1 MAKVRTTL
9 NPLYTGT
16 AGGYSFYIRKAE
28 QVVRQR
34 RNNSNYGEGASR
46 SEAQQLRRVKWA
58 NLVNF
63 FKANSPWQRK
73 AYESLKG
80 GQTDYNKFMSLN
92 INNARIALTKDL
104 ASQGCCLTDNYIIS
118 HGSLPRIGMVAGGSG
133 LEFKTDIVY
142 TQAIGSSTTVG
153 QFAAEVIANNEE
165 WLEGDNLAIVYWVLN
180 GSTEGTPYVSTVYNE
195 VTLKS
200 SDTTLLSANAALAEL
215 VKAEGNVVGWQY
227 PSSVLTPFGC
237 VVIHTRKASGSLKVS
252 TQEIFGDLDQSIA
265 DYTNPEWVQ
274 ECIDSYGIDPD
285 VPLDPSFKSAT
296 ISSVTANGS
305 AVSNG
310 DALQGSQQLRVN
322 GVGLGSDTLRLTF
335 NDIEYTPLEQGSN
348 YLDYLLGDN
357 GTVKIYLNG
366 ALYMVFSVSGIT
378 IPPELPQL
386 LRMGLVAS
394 QYSSWNESKQQQN
407 VNGNCINYD
416 ILKTQSY
423 PLYIFYPNIQMQ
435 EEELGRFEVVNG
447 TFVRKVVAVTGYA
460 TMSVEV
466 TDDTKPAYI
475 TLDDF
480 IVAVFN
486 YTN

>member
-133 LEFKTDIVY
+133 LEFKTDIIY

-153 QFAAEVIANNEE
+153 QFATEVIANNEE

-252 TQEIFGDLDQSIA
+252 TQEIFGDLDQSLA
-265 DYTNPEWVQ
+265 DYTNAEWVQ

-322 GVGLGSDTLRLTF
+322 GVGLDTDTLRLTF
-335 NDIEYTPLEQGSN
+335 NDTEYTPLEQGSN
-348 YLDYLLGDN
+348 YLGYILGDN

-366 ALYMVFSVSGIT
+366 VLYMVFSVEGIT
-378 IPPELPQL
+378 IPSDIVGRKGMWL
-386 LRMGLVAS
+386 
-394 QYSSWNESKQQQN
+394 SKTDDVYFTQTILQRQTED
-407 VNGNCINYD
+407 NCINYPHSTTEEYPYYGYQQLD
-416 ILKTQSY
+416 RAAGSMNPEKFTAENATIVYNGQYSTSWRLKLQHIDAS
-423 PLYIFYPNIQMQ
+423 
-435 EEELGRFEVVNG
+435 
-447 TFVRKVVAVTGYA
+447 
-460 TMSVEV
+460 
-466 TDDTKPAYI
+466 KPAWLMY
-475 TLDDF
+475 DGF
-480 IVAVFN
+480 IIAVFN
-486 YTN
+486 YSN

>member
-73 AYESLKG
+73 AYETLKG

-133 LEFKTDIVY
+133 LEFKTDIIY

-215 VKAEGNVVGWQY
+215 VKTADNVVGWQY

-252 TQEIFGDLDQSIA
+252 TQEIFGDLDQSLA

-310 DALQGSQQLRVN
+310 DTLQGSQQLRVN
-322 GVGLGSDTLRLTF
+322 GVGLDSDTLRLTF
-335 NDIEYTPLEQGSN
+335 NGTEYTPLEQGSN
-348 YLDYLLGDN
+348 YLGYLLGDN

-366 ALYMVFSVSGIT
+366 VLYMVFSVTGIT
-378 IPPELPQL
+378 VPSILPTT
-386 LRMGLVAS
+386 LRMFLTGG
-394 QYSSWNESKQQQN
+394 SSFPTTSRTRIET
-407 VNGNCINYD
+407 VTANCINYPQVPIGDFNKFLLHMVD
-416 ILKTQSY
+416 IT
-423 PLYIFYPNIQMQ
+423 
-435 EEELGRFEVVNG
+435 EELSESDFTCVNG
-447 TFVRKVVAVTGYA
+447 SIVAFGSDGSVTNAVIIRPTDTTKVVQLLYQ
-460 TMSVEV
+460 E
-466 TDDTKPAYI
+466 
-475 TLDDF
+475 F
-480 IVAVFN
+480 IIAVFN